1 MVVAAL
7 VGQVVVLVTVH
18 TWLQEVSF
26 RWMGLAGVGLPT
38 AAALA
43 AVATLAAVVAAV
55 LGPQRR
61 RRTVLLVGAMTVA
74 WGVVVV
80 LGAPTLRGIVAPRP
94 AGDGA
99 EMTLLSQN
107 LWYQNDDPDRTAR
120 AVMARD
126 ADVMVL
132 VEYTPAHAEA
142 FRAAGVRDAYRYR
155 WEEPGERGGGLAV
168 MSRFAFGDIARLRTW
183 SGAVRLDLD
192 VDGAPLTLYGVHPVA
207 PSDRYG
213 LRRWKGDYRTLTGVL
228 RDAGP
233 TTVVAGDFN
242 ATGGHRR
249 FRELMSVAGA
259 AGRAGRRRVPA
270 SAPPG
275 RPAASL
281 PPVMRLD
288 HVLVGPGIGV
298 ERAEILDDVGVGPPG
313 GRGPAPRSPGR
324 RLAGMAVTE
333 RSTPQYR
340 PDALPPM
347 DVAGRVDRLRPA
359 ARRRRLRRVGGRR
372 T

>member
-1 MVVAAL
+1 MPERSGALTTRRVADLAIVVVLAAL

-55 LGPQRR
+55 LGPRR
-61 RRTVLLVGAMTVA
+61 RRRSVGLVGALTVT
-74 WGVVVV
+74 WGMVVV
-80 LGAPTLRGIVAPRP
+80 LGAPTLQGIVAPQP

-99 EMTLLSQN
+99 EMTLLTQN
-107 LWYQNDDPDRTAR
+107 LWYQNDDPGRTAR

-142 FRAAGVRDAYRYR
+142 FRAAGVREAYPYR

-168 MSRFAFGDIARLRTW
+168 MSRFSFDDIARLSTW
-183 SGAVRLDLD
+183 SGAVRLELD
-192 VDGAPLTLYGVHPVA
+192 VDGTAVTLYGVHPVA

-213 LRRWKGDYRTLTGVL
+213 LRRWKGDYRTLTSVL
-228 RDAGP
+228 LDAGP
-233 TTVVAGDFN
+233 STVVAGDFN
-242 ATGGHRR
+242 ATAGHRR
-249 FRELMSVAGA
+249 FRELKSVAGLA
-259 AGRAGRRRVPA
+259 DAQDVSGAGFGATW
-270 SAPPG
+270 
-275 RPAASL
+275 PAATPL

-288 HVLVGPGIGV
+288 HILVGDDIGV
-298 ERAEILDDVGVGPPG
+298 ERTEILDDVGADHLGVEA
-313 GRGPAPRSPGR
+313 RLRVPRS
-324 RLAGMAVTE
+324 
-333 RSTPQYR
+333 
-340 PDALPPM
+340 
-347 DVAGRVDRLRPA
+347 
-359 ARRRRLRRVGGRR
+359 
-372 T
+372 

>member
-1 MVVAAL
+1 MAPRHSTSTLRLPVPPAVSERNGALTPRRAADLAIVVVVAAL
-7 VGQVVVLVTVH
+7 VGQVVVLVTVY

-43 AVATLAAVVAAV
+43 SVVTLAAVAAAV

-61 RRTVLLVGAMTVA
+61 RRTVALVGALAVA

-80 LGAPTLRGIVAPRP
+80 LGAPTVQGIVASRP

-99 EMTLLSQN
+99 EMTLLTQN

-142 FRAAGVRDAYRYR
+142 FGAAGVRESYPYR

-168 MSRFAFGDIARLRTW
+168 MSRFAFDDIARLSTW

-192 VDGAPLTLYGVHPVA
+192 VEGTPVTLYGVHPVA

-213 LRRWKGDYRTLTGVL
+213 LRRWKGDYRTLTAVL

-233 TTVVAGDFN
+233 STVVAGDFN

-249 FRELMSVAGA
+249 FRELMSVAGLADAQDISGAGFGATWRA
-259 AGRAGRRRVPA
+259 AGVV
-270 SAPPG
+270 
-275 RPAASL
+275 

-288 HVLVGPGIGV
+288 HILVGDAIGV
-298 ERAEILDDVGVGPPG
+298 QRTEILGDVGADHLGVEA
-313 GRGPAPRSPGR
+313 RLRVPRS
-324 RLAGMAVTE
+324 
-333 RSTPQYR
+333 
-340 PDALPPM
+340 
-347 DVAGRVDRLRPA
+347 
-359 ARRRRLRRVGGRR
+359 
-372 T
+372 